1 MAKLEEGVVKIG
13 NKEYHTVAKRV
24 NYFRKSKKFEG
35 YCLITSVKVMDD
47 IKVIVLCEIL
57 DDKDRIV
64 ATGHAEE
71 FRAAGKV
78 NRTSALENCETSAIG
93 RALAGLGIGGTE
105 FASANE
111 VQSAIQQQQLA
122 TPAQIAGINQL
133 MTAGTIT
140 AGQLLASFGHSDPSR
155 LFGVE
160 ADRILNAVQA
170 ATTGE

>member
-78 NRTSALENCETSAIG
+78 NRTSA
-93 RALAGLGIGGTE
+93 
-105 FASANE
+105 
-111 VQSAIQQQQLA
+111 
-122 TPAQIAGINQL
+122 
-133 MTAGTIT
+133 
-140 AGQLLASFGHSDPSR
+140 
-155 LFGVE
+155 
-160 ADRILNAVQA
+160 
-170 ATTGE
+170 